1 MYSRTITSAV
11 YIPLPAFSSMPRAN
25 SQMSYWR
32 RRCARRLRVAS
43 PESARLSLPYCS
55 DQTRP
60 PFVADLGNFQPSFS
74 DSLAA
79 PDPTPVVEDG
89 KIHRSGCSGS
99 PVAVVDHVAVRFPNS
114 DCTAFSFNAANF
126 HYIPDHTTQS
136 AFRGCVVD
144 SRKNLTCD
152 DDIII
157 PQIPICWIY
166 LG

>member
-1 MYSRTITSAV
+1 
-11 YIPLPAFSSMPRAN
+11 MPRAN
-25 SQMSYWR
+25 SQRSYRR
-32 RRCARRLRVAS
+32 RRCARRLRVAAS
-43 PESARLSLPYCS
+43 GSSSLSLHYCS
-55 DQTRP
+55 DQIRP
-60 PFVADLGNFQPSFS
+60 ASVADLANFQPSSS

-89 KIHRSGCSGS
+89 KKHRSGCSGS